1 MELHRHWLQG
11 LVASLLL
18 LPSVSWSIPISLGAA
33 ADYNTVVFGDFEAS
47 GSDTEGRLAI
57 GGNAVLHDYS
67 VGLLLGERS
76 LGSSLVV
83 GGNLDLNQGRIDYG
97 NLHVIGDAQ
106 ITQAAIDHGDVYIG
120 HHLNFSGASIEN
132 GDLIVGGNLVFNQAE
147 VKNGLVTTTG
157 MVIGDESAEN
167 LSLQTPIITPTQPP
181 APFNFES
188 EAAYLKALAN
198 DLSLLP
204 ANGVS
209 QLEFDTN
216 LQLIGDG
223 TNGLQIFHLE
233 GDELLNA
240 TSIEL
245 ANVQNDAVVL
255 INVEGEQSGF
265 TQMGF
270 NQLMMDMSSRLLF
283 NFYQTTTLEIT
294 SVGINGSILAPYAHI
309 NSHSGQIN
317 GTTIAASWNGNVQQ
331 NHVRFLV
338 PTPPIISLLLVGLW
352 LLWLSHRQANDRQPL
367 YRRP

>member
-18 LPSVSWSIPISLGAA
+18 LPSVSWSIPISLGTA
-33 ADYNTVVFGDFEAS
+33 ADYNTVIFGDFEAN

-132 GDLIVGGNLVFNQAE
+132 GDLIVGGDLVFNQAE
-147 VKNGLVTTTG
+147 VKNGQVTTAG
-157 MVIGDESAEN
+157 AIIGDESAEN
-167 LSLQTPIITPTQPP
+167 LSLQIPP
-181 APFNFES
+181 PPPNNTSLFDFES
-188 EAAYLKALAN
+188 EAAYLKSLAN
-198 DLSLLP
+198 DLSLL
-204 ANGVS
+204 ASNGSS

-216 LQLIGDG
+216 LKLIGDG
-223 TNGLQIFHLE
+223 TSDLQIFHLE